1 MGLRGLE
8 PPWVTPTDPKSVAS
22 ASFATGP
29 CKESNIKHVQ
39 GRAEEKWEKGLDLW
53 QNYDIYKSIMVIN
66 IYLK

>member
-29 CKESNIKHVQ
+29 YSDLSPLKENGESKV
-39 GRAEEKWEKGLDLW
+39 RFEKPEGEKRKGKRYEL
-53 QNYDIYKSIMVIN
+53 IVIG
-66 IYLK
+66 II

>member
-29 CKESNIKHVQ
+29 FEESNPKLVQ
-39 GRAEEKWEKGLDLW
+39 GRAEEKWKICLDL
-53 QNYDIYKSIMVIN
+53 
-66 IYLK
+66 

>member
-29 CKESNIKHVQ
+29 FLDATKEAGENERKKYLILILEIRQICGNS
-39 GRAEEKWEKGLDLW
+39 
-53 QNYDIYKSIMVIN
+53 SI
-66 IYLK
+66 L

>member
-29 CKESNIKHVQ
+29 FLNVTKEAGENERK
-39 GRAEEKWEKGLDLW
+39 K
-53 QNYDIYKSIMVIN
+53 
-66 IYLK
+66 YLILILEIRQICGN

>member
-29 CKESNIKHVQ
+29 FEESNPKLVQ
-39 GRAEEKWEKGLDLW
+39 GRAEEKWDWGLDL
-53 QNYDIYKSIMVIN
+53 
-66 IYLK
+66 

>member
-29 CKESNIKHVQ
+29 YEQNT
-39 GRAEEKWEKGLDLW
+39 RNGLGDERKKKK
-53 QNYDIYKSIMVIN
+53 NTFVKKIN
-66 IYLK
+66 MWHLDA